1 MVEVIIDHSY
11 EDDYFC
17 IGRITVNLED
27 VSEKKRIEKIIK
39 DKELEGSFVSPGRL
53 LNEHIAKLLGVKKEI
68 VDIEINE
75 IDLM

>member
-1 MVEVIIDHSY
+1 MIEIIIDHSY

-17 IGRITVNLED
+17 IGMITVNLED
-27 VSEKKRIEKIIK
+27 ENEKKRIEKVIK
-39 DKELEGSFVSPGRL
+39 EEELEGSFVSPGRL
-53 LNEHIAKLLGVKKEI
+53 LNEHIAKLLGVKKEL